1 LAWGVQ
7 GLVFGG
13 RNDVGQAGNGPD
25 PALVV
30 GDYYYTVGNLTLT
43 NLTMDLA
50 GTTETL
56 YDQIFVG
63 KGMSTL
69 SGTTT
74 LNGILNLMFVGTYT
88 GPLYGTTQTFDL
100 IWAKNGIVFGTG
112 YELAFNQAGYLVES
126 AVADKIVEGVSGK
139 VLQAT
144 VRAVVTAADLEKAAD
159 LAEPNLDGV
168 EEVPYGV
175 ASSPGISALSVSPSR
190 EVVRMEMIY
199 SYTRPTGGVMS
210 GAEYFFDGSTYR
222 VEYTASL
229 DPELVDWNP
238 AEVTGTT
245 ITPLGD
251 GYERATLRISA
262 TGSLGFLRLTMLN
275 PQATGINAGVGSAT
289 GSAGVGSATS
299 N

>member
-1 LAWGVQ
+1 
-7 GLVFGG
+7 
-13 RNDVGQAGNGPD
+13 
-25 PALVV
+25 
-30 GDYYYTVGNLTLT
+30 
-43 NLTMDLA
+43 MDLA

-63 KGMSTL
+63 N
-69 SGTTT
+69 GTANGQVT

-88 GPLYGTTQTFDL
+88 GPVYGSTQTFDL
-100 IWAKNGIVFGTG
+100 IWAKNGIVFGTE
-112 YELAFNQAGYLVES
+112 YQLAFNQAGYLVEN

-175 ASSPGISALSVSPSR
+175 ASNPGIRTLSVSPSP
-190 EVVRMEMIY
+190 EAVRMEMVY
-199 SYTRPTGGVMS
+199 SYQRPTGGVTIGS
-210 GAEYFFDGSTYR
+210 EYFVNGFTYR

-229 DPELVDWNP
+229 QLGLVDWNP
-238 AEVTGTT
+238 AVVTGTT
-245 ITPLGD
+245 ITPLGN
-251 GYERATLRISA
+251 GYERATLRISSSGGA
-262 TGSLGFLRLTMLN
+262 GFLRLEVEN
-275 PQATGINAGVGSAT
+275 PQATEINAGVGSAT
-289 GSAGVGSATS
+289 A

>member
-1 LAWGVQ
+1 VQ

-25 PALVV
+25 PDEVV
-30 GDYYYTVGNLTLT
+30 GDYTYTGESLTLT

-50 GTTETL
+50 GTTPSL

-63 KGMSTL
+63 
-69 SGTTT
+69 SGAVT
-74 LNGILNLMFVGTYT
+74 LNGIVNLMFVGTYT
-88 GPLYGTTQTFDL
+88 GPVYGTPQTFDL
-100 IWAKNGIVFGTG
+100 IWAKNGITLVTG

-126 AVADKIVEGVSGK
+126 AVADKIVGGVSGK

-144 VRAVVTAADLEKAAD
+144 VRAVESDLDSDKADA
-159 LAEPNLDGV
+159 LALAQASLDGLENDSYRV
-168 EEVPYGV
+168 ESNETIGV
-175 ASSPGISALSVSPSR
+175 SQLSASPSR
-190 EVVRMEMIY
+190 LVNRVEMIY

-238 AEVTGTT
+238 AVVTGTT
-245 ITPLGD
+245 ITPLGG
-251 GYERATLRISA
+251 GYERATLRISSSGGA
-262 TGSLGFLRLTMLN
+262 GFLRLEVAEEENN
-275 PQATGINAGVGSAT
+275 PQATP
-289 GSAGVGSATS
+289 S